1 MSNSLTTVSYSKF
14 LIYLRNNIKAT
25 AMDNYGNSLI
35 QTKLVKEQIKKP
47 MRAKMVEPGRIE
59 LPTYGV
65 QSRRSPS

>member
-1 MSNSLTTVSYSKF
+1 
-14 LIYLRNNIKAT
+14 
-25 AMDNYGNSLI
+25 MDNYGNSLI

-47 MRAKMVEPGRIE
+47 LRAKMVEPGRIE